1 MKSIKYHNRTEK
13 EALEYTS
20 KLVDFGVTLVVYA
33 ALNELL
39 NAYYLLSRS
48 SHFKKIVK
56 KRANEALRQRNI
68 KVRELKDLVMHQ
80 GFAETYWD
88 AIVDACEKDIAN
100 FKNAIRNTIEDA
112 GIEPSDLLA
121 EMETSRVL
129 LMMAK
134 IHYEEVIRDCTN
146 KYRTKNL
153 ADMKHLNLFDAFHEF
168 YIDGIYKEWDL
179 VCDELY
185 KKKYVTV
192 ELENDKT
199 RAAFDVL
206 SDKFAKGLYIDECLN
221 SATVEYPEF
230 SGAKIVVE
238 D

>member
-1 MKSIKYHNRTEK
+1 MKSIKYYNRTEK

-39 NAYYLLSRS
+39 NAYLQLRQS
-48 SHFKKIVK
+48 SHFCKVIK
-56 KRANEALRQRNI
+56 KRANEALKQRDR

-88 AIVDACEKDIAN
+88 AIIDACEKDVAN
-100 FKNAIRNTIEDA
+100 FKNEIKTVIEEA
-112 GIEPSDLLA
+112 GIEPSELYA
-121 EMETSRVL
+121 EMETTRVL
-129 LMMAK
+129 LLMAK
-134 IHYEEVIRDCTN
+134 IHFEEVIKDSTN
-146 KYRTKNL
+146 KFRTKNL
-153 ADMKHLNLFDAFHEF
+153 ADMKRLNLFDAFHEF
-168 YIDGIYKEWDL
+168 YIDGIFKEWDL

-199 RAAFDVL
+199 RAAFDVM
-206 SDKFAKGLYIDECLN
+206 SDKFAKGLYIQECLDA
-221 SATVEYPEF
+221 ATIEYPEF
-230 SGAKIVVE
+230 SDTKIIIE
-238 D
+238 K